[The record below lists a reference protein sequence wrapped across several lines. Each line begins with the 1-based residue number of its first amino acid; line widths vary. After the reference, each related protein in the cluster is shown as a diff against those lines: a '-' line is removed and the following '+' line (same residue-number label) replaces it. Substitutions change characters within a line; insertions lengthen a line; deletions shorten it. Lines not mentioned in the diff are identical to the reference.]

1 MPDLI
6 AAALPVFVNTE
17 RLVQTFLALAWQN
30 TPPRQERAA
39 SLIGQQILTEIGFEC
54 RFDDAGEQVGG
65 NIGNLIAFKKGTLPD
80 APAIFFSAHFD
91 TVEPTPGLE
100 PIIDGDVIK
109 SDGKTIVGA
118 DDKCGMAPILEA
130 MRIITE
136 QNIPHGDIQL
146 LLTIC
151 EEIGLVGA
159 SYMKPAD
166 IRAQYGYV
174 LDAGPPVGSL
184 VYSAPTQDIY
194 DVRIHGRAAH
204 AGAQP
209 EDGISALVVAAKA
222 IARMKLGRIDHETT
236 ANVGIMESGTATN
249 IIPAE
254 CYLKCEVRSRNRGK
268 LDKQREHMLSVLKEE
283 ADAAGAT
290 VDIEPHTPYV
300 GYELGM
306 SSDVLRIGM
315 AGAERIGLEPILR
328 VTGGGADANIF
339 NAFGVP
345 TTVLGCG
352 MVNIHRHDEYCT
364 ISDMVKSTQLV
375 VSIVE
380 TAAAEAGS

>member
-1 MPDLI
+1 M
-6 AAALPVFVNTE
+6 AEPVTVNE
-17 RLVQTFLALAWQN
+17 KRLVQLFVDLVRQN
-30 TPPRQERAA
+30 TPPRAEKEA
-39 SLIGQQILTEIGFEC
+39 SEIGRKALEEIGFACEY
-54 RFDDAGEQVGG
+54 DDAGEKVGG

-80 APAIFFSAHFD
+80 APPIFFSAHFD

-100 PIIDGDVIK
+100 PIFEGDIIK
-109 SDGKTIVGA
+109 SDGQTILGA
-118 DDKCGMAPILEA
+118 DDKSGLAPILEA
-130 MRIITE
+130 MRILEE
-136 QNIPHGDIQL
+136 QSIPHGDIQL

-159 SYMKPAD
+159 KHLDPTR
-166 IRAQYGYV
+166 IKAQFGYV

-184 VYSAPTQDIY
+184 VYSAPTQDIFE
-194 DVRIHGRAAH
+194 VWIHGKPAH

-209 EDGISALVVAAKA
+209 EDGTSAILVAARA

-236 ANVGIMESGTATN
+236 ANVGIITGGTATN

-254 CYLKCEVRSRNRGK
+254 CYLKCEARSRNQAK
-268 LDKQREHMLSVLKEE
+268 LDKQRGHMIACFEEE
-283 ADAAGAT
+283 AAAAGVT
-290 VDIEPHTPYV
+290 VEIKNENAYV

-306 SSDVLRIGM
+306 DDPVLTIGM
-315 AGAERIGLEPILR
+315 AAAERIGLEPLLR

-339 NAFGVP
+339 NTNGVP

-352 MVNIHRHDEYCT
+352 MMNIHRHDEYVR

-375 VSIVE
+375 VSIVQ
-380 TAAAEAGS
+380 TAAEWRG